1 MNSLNERMYS
11 ALDLFLHGCRIW
23 AEVQCNQRFLDEL
36 GSIRAEFQRVSGQA
50 HDEETVSLIEKM
62 TLRLLLDL
70 DWAIKDIGLEGL
82 QIKGTRH

>member
-1 MNSLNERMYS
+1 MNSLNERMNS

-23 AEVQCNQRFLDEL
+23 AEVQCNQRFLEQM
-36 GSIRAEFQRVSGQA
+36 GNIRAEFQRVSGQE
-50 HDEETVSLIEKM
+50 HDEKTVSLVEEM
-62 TLRLLLDL
+62 TYRLLSDL